1 MNYRKPVITGRVEKL
16 RRSNLTIEEVVKGR
30 REATMFGI
38 KALVCF
44 EIMVLASHATY
55 TKIVAHSYWA
65 FMPGVITFVFGWGIV
80 DYVILCRMKFLSAY
94 MGFYLRRYVDALDTL
109 KAEGYDWEK
118 ITDKNALSYWQF
130 YWAKDLKRFE
140 QSLFDYLRSFRQ
152 TEDLLRRQTKWAT
165 ANAKLTRQLEVVLD
179 EFNVA
184 GDERLEIVEEF
195 SSFDNPE
202 RRKDFLERFR
212 TRVTHEGWMQLNQW
226 AHGVSGVHQFT
237 PEPVGSE
244 EDFRLMY
251 LRREAS
257 KVKGRASQFYYDALN
272 AASRHDKIRLFKR
285 ALSEDIRSAEENGK
299 TPVVVD
305 TTSEM
310 PSVQNEVKH
319 LTLQNF
325 ARERLQNLAVF
336 ATETDWQMCREI
348 ILALA
353 RPGQSGGRFNKH
365 YFAEDT
371 VKRMVRRQC
380 NMYGDILFRP
390 TVFDDAVS
398 WLLRQGVLV
407 TKPKTDE
414 RTLSLS
420 TRVSGATPAGAEIIS
435 TVLRLKREMSGLPS

>member
-1 MNYRKPVITGRVEKL
+1 
-16 RRSNLTIEEVVKGR
+16 
-30 REATMFGI
+30 
-38 KALVCF
+38 
-44 EIMVLASHATY
+44 
-55 TKIVAHSYWA
+55 
-65 FMPGVITFVFGWGIV
+65 
-80 DYVILCRMKFLSAY
+80 
-94 MGFYLRRYVDALDTL
+94 
-109 KAEGYDWEK
+109 
-118 ITDKNALSYWQF
+118 
-130 YWAKDLKRFE
+130 
-140 QSLFDYLRSFRQ
+140 
-152 TEDLLRRQTKWAT
+152 
-165 ANAKLTRQLEVVLD
+165 
-179 EFNVA
+179 
-184 GDERLEIVEEF
+184 
-195 SSFDNPE
+195 
-202 RRKDFLERFR
+202 
-212 TRVTHEGWMQLNQW
+212 
-226 AHGVSGVHQFT
+226 
-237 PEPVGSE
+237 
-244 EDFRLMY
+244 
-251 LRREAS
+251 
-257 KVKGRASQFYYDALN
+257 
-272 AASRHDKIRLFKR
+272 
-285 ALSEDIRSAEENGK
+285 
-299 TPVVVD
+299 
-305 TTSEM
+305 M